1 MKIKLFFIA
10 SAIVLLSAC
19 SQQPPY
25 DTTKSVIDCQGNT
38 YPVVKIGEQYWMA
51 ENLKCTK
58 YDTES
63 EKAGQ
68 ILTTSETDANAPYYT
83 DGRQTVTGYSDNL
96 TEAQREK
103 LGLLYNIAAAGGFT
117 EFEAMTKTGGF
128 GTQRQGICP
137 NGFHLPTIEEWD
149 VLAEACGGVAISGK
163 KLKTTTGWYEYDD
176 GTDYYGFAA
185 LPAGFAYG
193 SNVYNVG
200 EIVQFWSSNADNDDY
215 LYYAYLYYNDDEL
228 FRGSRQDGALSVRC
242 IRNN

>member
-1 MKIKLFFIA
+1 
-10 SAIVLLSAC
+10 
-19 SQQPPY
+19 
-25 DTTKSVIDCQGNT
+25 
-38 YPVVKIGEQYWMA
+38 
-51 ENLKCTK
+51 
-58 YDTES
+58 
-63 EKAGQ
+63 
-68 ILTTSETDANAPYYT
+68 
-83 DGRQTVTGYSDNL
+83 
-96 TEAQREK
+96 
-103 LGLLYNIAAAGGFT
+103 
-117 EFEAMTKTGGF
+117 
-128 GTQRQGICP
+128 
-137 NGFHLPTIEEWD
+137 
-149 VLAEACGGVAISGK
+149 VAISGK